1 MLKSLELF
9 GFKSFADRTRFDFSH
24 GITCVVGPN
33 GSGKSNVV
41 DAMKWILGDQSPKS
55 LRGKEMTD
63 VIFNGSSGRKASAFA
78 EASLTFD
85 NSQQLLPIE
94 TDEVTIGRRLWRN
107 GDSEYLINGATA
119 RLKDIR
125 DAFMGTGA
133 GTSAYSIIEQGR
145 VGQILQ
151 SNPAARRV
159 IFEEAAGIS
168 RFKSRKTEALRKLE
182 RVSQNLVRLQDIVD
196 QLESQLNSTRS
207 QAVKASRYREVEQEL
222 RQAWFGLAADDYA
235 WLNHRQEITASQLAE
250 TNQALEE
257 LARQQQAI
265 DARLASFDGELAA
278 VDDQL
283 REAEQSA
290 AATREAAVSL
300 ESTIRHETARLRET
314 EAELVRLRRQHSGT
328 LGRLAQ
334 VDRERAAAQRELDR
348 FIETFQTQ
356 QQEVDEQESRI
367 GEISQTIDANRAGIE
382 QAQEQR
388 TQLADQASGIRQQ
401 IALLEAGIRSL
412 EETREQDQE
421 ELTRLADEQQAA
433 SEELKRR
440 EKAVEAAFQ
449 RASAVSEV
457 WTRQRAEK
465 QQLTGQQDET
475 RKRLV
480 ELRERRSATQ
490 ARLAVLEDL
499 EQRQEGIG
507 IGVREILK
515 RARTSD
521 YPPWS
526 HIVGSVADLLD
537 VELENAALMEV
548 ALGSRAQLIV
558 MDDLQPLVDYLNR
571 GDARIDG
578 RVGFL
583 SLSQGGP
590 EHSRNGSEDLS
601 DHPGIMCRADQLLAE
616 SCPHQELA
624 SRLLETTWI
633 VSDLDT
639 ARLLSVGRGRG
650 QRFVTLQGELVEP
663 EGAVYSG
670 SVRGESAVLSRKN
683 ELRRLKSDVSR
694 LDQSVTA
701 SETQLQTIARKLKDV
716 QQQLAT
722 TAEQRDDINDELTRL
737 RARAEAQQTVVQQ
750 LADRQQSAEANV
762 EEVTGQISGNQQEL
776 SQQFDLL
783 SAVELQQQELS
794 QRSGRLEAE
803 LVELEQER
811 SRLVQQQTEQRLQ
824 LARQTERRDSLTETL
839 DRLNDEATS
848 QRDQA
853 AEIIRRVAAL
863 AARQQGSELA
873 ILNSTAELAELAL
886 QGETYSDQ
894 VRLLTAEKKRLR
906 SVRAEMGD
914 EETQVRQERRDL
926 SERQHAQEVELRE
939 VKHQLSTC
947 GERIEEEYGVDIADI
962 AGSGV
967 SAFRDFL
974 LERGHLAPDS
984 ETATPAD
991 AVHRS
996 DSHESPDADSGALRE
1011 QAGRQVVP
1019 EEEAVASDR
1028 GDRVEPSGCS
1038 PETPVDGEACPDQ
1051 DDGLERAGVP
1061 DASLPDVA
1069 ADGEADAG
1077 AGACVASGDSQPPFA
1092 LREFDGMRYEDV
1104 REELEERV
1112 NRLRRRL
1119 KSMGSVNTESLE
1131 TLEELEGR
1139 FNHFHSQ
1146 LMDLTEARSTLEDII
1161 RRINS
1166 ESRRKFMESFE
1177 AISVEFRE
1185 LFRKLFGGGD
1195 GEIVLED
1202 PDDVLD
1208 CGIDIVARPP
1218 GKELRSITLL
1228 SGGEKTMTAVALLL
1242 AIFKSN
1248 PSPFCILDEVDAAL
1262 DDANVERYAGVIHEF
1277 KQMTQFIMISHRKR
1291 TMTVADRIF
1300 GVTMEQSGV
1309 SKRLTVSF
1317 EQVGEN
1323 GEIIAGGGSQ
1333 AA

>member
-85 NSQQLLPIE
+85 NSENILPIE

-151 SNPAARRV
+151 SNPAARRI

-168 RFKSRKTEALRKLE
+168 RFKSKKTEALRKLE

-207 QAVKASRYREVEQEL
+207 QAVKASRFRDVEQEL
-222 RQAWFGLAADDYA
+222 KLAWFGLAADDYA
-235 WLNHRQEITASQLAE
+235 WLNNRQVKIEAKLAE
-250 TNQALEE
+250 TNAALDE
-257 LARQQQAI
+257 LAGQQQAI
-265 DARLASFDGELAA
+265 DERLASFDSELAG

-283 REAEQSA
+283 REAERAA

-314 EAELVRLRRQHSGT
+314 ETELVRLRRQHSGT

-334 VDRERAAAQRELDR
+334 VDRERAAAQRELDQ
-348 FIETFQTQ
+348 FNENFESQ
-356 QQEVDEQESRI
+356 QQAVDQHETRI
-367 GEISQTIDANRAGIE
+367 TELKSAFDSNKVQID
-382 QAQEQR
+382 QAQKSR
-388 TQLADQASGIRQQ
+388 TELTAEASHIRQK
-401 IALLEAGIRSL
+401 IALLEAQIRSL
-412 EETREQDQE
+412 EETRDQHQD
-421 ELTRLADEQQAA
+421 ELTRLN
-433 SEELKRR
+433 EELESATTELESRQ
-440 EKAVEAAFQ
+440 EAVEEALERAAKISELWAQQ
-449 RASAVSEV
+449 RG
-457 WTRQRAEK
+457 EK
-465 QQLTGQQDET
+465 QQLATTQDET
-475 RKRLV
+475 RKKLV

-499 EQRQEGIG
+499 EQRQEGLG

-548 ALGSRAQLIV
+548 ALGSHAQLIV
-558 MDDLQPLVDYLNR
+558 MDDLQPLVEYLNR
-571 GDARIDG
+571 GEARIDG

-583 SLSQGGP
+583 GLSGDGGDA
-590 EHSRNGSEDLS
+590 ESVADIAQ
-601 DHPGIMCRADQLLAE
+601 HPSVVCRADELLAA
-616 SCPHQELA
+616 SCPHRDLAARLLASTWIVVDLDAARELA
-624 SRLLETTWI
+624 SG
-633 VSDLDT
+633 D
-639 ARLLSVGRGRG
+639 GRG

-663 EGAVYSG
+663 EGAVYTG

-683 ELRRLKSDVSR
+683 ELRRLKNDVIR
-694 LDQSVTA
+694 LDQSVA
-701 SETQLQTIARKLKDV
+701 SSESQLQTIAGQLKAI
-716 QQQLAT
+716 QERLAE
-722 TAEQRDDINDELTRL
+722 TAEQRDNVNDELTRL
-737 RARAEAQQTVVQQ
+737 RGAAEAQQLVVRQLSDQKATAETGIVETQTQTETAQGELAERFDALSGVEAQLQDLEQQ
-750 LADRQQSAEANV
+750 
-762 EEVTGQISGNQQEL
+762 T
-776 SQQFDLL
+776 
-783 SAVELQQQELS
+783 
-794 QRSGRLEAE
+794 GRLEAE
-803 LVELEQER
+803 LIEFEQER
-811 SRLVQQQTEQRLQ
+811 NQLIQQQTEQRLQ
-824 LARQTERRDSLTETL
+824 LARQTERRDSLTEAL
-839 DRLNDEATS
+839 DRLSDEATS
-848 QRDQA
+848 QHEQA
-853 AEIIRRVAAL
+853 AEIIRRSTAL
-863 AARQQGSELA
+863 AERQLASELA
-873 ILNSTAELAELAL
+873 VLNSTSELAELAL
-886 QGETYSDQ
+886 QSDSNADR
-894 VRLLTAEKKRLR
+894 VGDLSSEKDRLR
-906 SVRAEMGD
+906 GVRATMGD
-914 EETQVRQERRDL
+914 EETRLRHERRSL
-926 SERQHAQEVELRE
+926 SETQHAQEVELRD
-939 VKHQLSTC
+939 VRHRLSTC
-947 GERIEEEYGVDIADI
+947 GERIEEEYGVTIDEVA
-962 AGSGV
+962 ASGA
-967 SAFRDFL
+967 SAFRSFL
-974 LERGHLAPDS
+974 IERGHLEGDVVDNEPSDES
-984 ETATPAD
+984 AD
-991 AVHRS
+991 DGWDEEADV
-996 DSHESPDADSGALRE
+996 EADADSELTDEEAEESEGGEGEEDSDSQDEDEEWEEEDWDEDESWDEDDEIEEDAAAEYDEDVGDELAESEAGFDNDDEAPFSLRE
-1011 QAGRQVVP
+1011 I
-1019 EEEAVASDR
+1019 
-1028 GDRVEPSGCS
+1028 
-1038 PETPVDGEACPDQ
+1038 DG
-1051 DDGLERAGVP
+1051 V
-1061 DASLPDVA
+1061 
-1069 ADGEADAG
+1069 
-1077 AGACVASGDSQPPFA
+1077 
-1092 LREFDGMRYEDV
+1092 RYEDV
-1104 REELEERV
+1104 REELDEQV

-1119 KSMGSVNTESLE
+1119 KSMGSVNTDSLE
-1131 TLEELEGR
+1131 TLDELEER
-1139 FNHFHSQ
+1139 FNHFNSQ
-1146 LMDLTEARSTLEDII
+1146 LMDLTEAKATLEDII

-1166 ESRRKFMESFE
+1166 ESRRMFMESFE

-1309 SKRLTVSF
+1309 SKRLTVNF

>member
-41 DAMKWILGDQSPKS
+41 DAMKWLLGDQSPKS

-78 EASLTFD
+78 EAILTFD

-94 TDEVTIGRRLWRN
+94 TEEVTIGRRLWRN

-151 SNPAARRV
+151 SNPAARRI

-168 RFKSRKTEALRKLE
+168 RFKSKKTEALRKLE

-207 QAVKASRYREVEQEL
+207 QAAKAAKYREVTDEL
-222 RQAWFGLAADDYA
+222 KTAWFGLAADDYA
-235 WLNHRQEITASQLAE
+235 WLSDQQEKVGAKLEATES
-250 TNQALEE
+250 ALEE
-257 LARQQQAI
+257 LTEQQHAI
-265 DARLASFDGELAA
+265 DERLASFDGELGK

-283 REAEQSA
+283 RDAERAS

-300 ESTIRHETARLRET
+300 EATIRHETARMRET
-314 EAELVRLRRQHSGT
+314 ESEVVRLRRQHSGT

-334 VDRERAAAQRELDR
+334 VEQERTAAQRELDQ
-348 FIETFQTQ
+348 FVSSFEAQ
-356 QQEVDEQESRI
+356 QQAVEQHEQRIDELKQAF
-367 GEISQTIDANRAGIE
+367 DANRSQLDGM
-382 QAQEQR
+382 QAER
-388 TQLADQASGIRQQ
+388 SRLNEETSKIRQQ
-401 IALLEAGIRSL
+401 IALLEARLRSL
-412 EETREQDQE
+412 EEARDQHQDEQ
-421 ELTRLADEQQAA
+421 TRLESALGVATQELERRQQGIEETLARAAAISEQW
-433 SEELKRR
+433 SS
-440 EKAVEAAFQ
+440 Q
-449 RASAVSEV
+449 RQS
-457 WTRQRAEK
+457 K
-465 QQLTGQQDET
+465 QQLAARQDET

-480 ELRERRSATQ
+480 EQRERRSATQ

-507 IGVREILK
+507 LGVREILK

-526 HIVGSVADLLD
+526 HIVGSVADMLD

-558 MDDLQPLVDYLNR
+558 MDDLEPLVAYLNR
-571 GDARIDG
+571 GEARIDG

-583 SLSQGGP
+583 GLNGESLS
-590 EHSRNGSEDLS
+590 EAESKTDERILELERHSSV
-601 DHPGIMCRADQLLAE
+601 ICRADGLLAE
-616 SCPHQELA
+616 SCPHRELA
-624 SRLLETTWI
+624 ARLLGSTWI
-633 VSDLDT
+633 VIDLDA
-639 ARLLSVGRGRG
+639 ARELSVGEGRG
-650 QRFVTLQGELVEP
+650 QRFVTLQGELVEA
-663 EGAVYSG
+663 EGIVYAG

-683 ELRRLKSDVSR
+683 ELRRLKNDVIR
-694 LDQSVTA
+694 LDQSVA
-701 SETQLQTIARKLKDV
+701 SSESQLQTIAEQLNAV
-716 QQQLAT
+716 QEELAA
-722 TAEQRDDINDELTRL
+722 TAAQRDEVNDELAKQRTAADAQQRVVHQL
-737 RARAEAQQTVVQQ
+737 AEQKEAAETGIAEALTQTTETQEE
-750 LADRQQSAEANV
+750 LAAQFDALSTV
-762 EEVTGQISGNQQEL
+762 EEQMQTAET
-776 SQQFDLL
+776 
-783 SAVELQQQELS
+783 ET
-794 QRSGRLEAE
+794 GRLESE
-803 LVELEQER
+803 LVEFEQER
-811 SRLVQQQTEQRLQ
+811 NQLVQQQTEQRLQ
-824 LARQTERRDSLTETL
+824 LARQGERHESLTESL
-839 DRLNDEATS
+839 SRLSDEATS

-853 AEIIRRVAAL
+853 AEIIRRSASL
-863 AARQQGSELA
+863 AYRLQTSELV
-873 ILNSTAELAELAL
+873 ILNSTAELAELAIHSESNIDRVRVL
-886 QGETYSDQ
+886 FAEKDKL
-894 VRLLTAEKKRLR
+894 RLLR
-906 SVRAEMGD
+906 SEMGD
-914 EETQVRQERRDL
+914 EEASLRQERRSL
-926 SERQHAQEVELRE
+926 SETQHIQEVELRDIR
-939 VKHQLSTC
+939 HRLSTC
-947 GERIEEEYGVDIADI
+947 GERVEEEYGVSIDDIA
-962 AGSGV
+962 ASGA
-967 SAFRDFL
+967 SAFREFL
-974 LERGHLAPDS
+974 IERGHL
-984 ETATPAD
+984 EAD
-991 AVHRS
+991 EVDAEPEPTDEPS
-996 DSHESPDADSGALRE
+996 DELELEDEADVGESAYDEVDVDDVEDESL
-1011 QAGRQVVP
+1011 P
-1019 EEEAVASDR
+1019 EEDVS
-1028 GDRVEPSGCS
+1028 SF
-1038 PETPVDGEACPDQ
+1038 
-1051 DDGLERAGVP
+1051 DDEL
-1061 DASLPDVA
+1061 LA
-1069 ADGEADAG
+1069 ADDEL
-1077 AGACVASGDSQPPFA
+1077 PFA
-1092 LREFDGMRYEDV
+1092 LQVIDDVRYEDV
-1104 REELEERV
+1104 REELSERV
-1112 NRLRRRL
+1112 DRLRRRL
-1119 KSMGSVNTESLE
+1119 KSMGSVNTDSLE
-1131 TLEELEGR
+1131 TLDDLEER
-1139 FNHFHSQ
+1139 FNHFNSQ
-1146 LMDLTEARSTLEDII
+1146 LMDLTEAKSTLEDII

-1166 ESRRKFMESFE
+1166 ESRRMFMESFE
-1177 AISVEFRE
+1177 AISIEFRE

-1195 GEIVLED
+1195 GDIILED

-1277 KQMTQFIMISHRKR
+1277 KEMTQFIMISHRKR

-1323 GEIIAGGGSQ
+1323 GEIIVSGGSQ